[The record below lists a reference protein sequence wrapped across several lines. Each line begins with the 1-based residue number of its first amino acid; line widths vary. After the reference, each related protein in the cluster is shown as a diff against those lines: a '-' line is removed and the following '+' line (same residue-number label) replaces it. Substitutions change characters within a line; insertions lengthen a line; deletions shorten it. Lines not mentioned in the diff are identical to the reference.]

1 MVSSPEPQFPTMIS
15 ARFWFFVF
23 LRLVAGGAYGQYP
36 LVVEASDAVVEG
48 TTYRF
53 WVDMPG
59 ESDRLSAVFGAGEFP
74 MVVNVPEG
82 AYNSGLNTAW
92 NATGLNP
99 AFLTAFPELAADTYG
114 TIGLDGP
121 AATSGL
127 AGAADPSLV
136 EDPTQPIVPFFL
148 NDGATALEAT
158 TPVGSSW
165 YVLNTAANGH
175 PTPRVRCSFFK

>member
-1 MVSSPEPQFPTMIS
+1 MIS

-23 LRLVAGGAYGQYP
+23 AAACCLGGAYGQYP

-48 TTYRF
+48 QTTYRF

-74 MVVNVPEG
+74 MVINVPEG

-99 AFLTAFPELAADTYG
+99 AFLTAFPPPRTESLRTLMAEG
-114 TIGLDGP
+114 T
-121 AATSGL
+121 
-127 AGAADPSLV
+127 
-136 EDPTQPIVPFFL
+136 
-148 NDGATALEAT
+148 
-158 TPVGSSW
+158 
-165 YVLNTAANGH
+165 
-175 PTPRVRCSFFK
+175 